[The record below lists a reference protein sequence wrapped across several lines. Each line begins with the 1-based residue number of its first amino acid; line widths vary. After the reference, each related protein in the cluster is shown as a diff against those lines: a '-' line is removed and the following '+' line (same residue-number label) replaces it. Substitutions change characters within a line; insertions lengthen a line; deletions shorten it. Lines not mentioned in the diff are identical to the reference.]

1 MNRKALVFIGL
12 GVLLVGL
19 PLLGK
24 LTGGDDGKPVEVTPV
39 EAKVVRSSILA
50 SGVLA
55 YSEEVELRSEVIG
68 KVAAVNVEEGD
79 HVNAG
84 DVVIALDPEQF
95 QAQVAQQQA
104 NVRLQELAIER
115 QRVLLRNLE
124 REVARQRE
132 LFEAGLLDESGF
144 QAAENEL
151 ALARI
156 DLRSRQQALTQ
167 AKAALAQAEDNLERT
182 QIRSPI
188 DGVVIMLDVEVGEAV
203 IAGTTNIPGT
213 TLAVVADPSVLL
225 AEVQVDET
233 DIAQVSLRQPASIFA
248 AAFPDTPLPGI
259 VEKIA
264 TSAQQAPGQQNL
276 SFEVLIRITEPDK
289 VDVRP
294 GMSCRAEI
302 YTESSE
308 GALAVPLQAVLYD
321 ETVQAGEEQPYV
333 FVVEDGKAAR
343 RDVTLGLSSDSHM
356 EILSGLKAGENVI
369 SGPFRTLRHLKEG
382 DAVEVT
388 GRETEDEP
396 VEAVE
401 AQGGE

>member
-24 LTGGDDGKPVEVTPV
+24 LTQGEGGKPVEVTPA
-39 EAKVVRSSILA
+39 EAKVVRSAILA

-55 YSEEVELRSEVIG
+55 YREEVELRSEVIG
-68 KVAAVNVEEGD
+68 KVVAVNVEEGD
-79 HVNAG
+79 RVSAG

-104 NVRLQELAIER
+104 NVRLQEIAIER
-115 QRVLLRNLE
+115 QRVLIENLE
-124 REVARQRE
+124 RDFQRQRE
-132 LFEAGLLDESGF
+132 LFEAGLLGESAF
-144 QAAENEL
+144 DATKNEL

-156 DLRSRQQALTQ
+156 DLRSREQALTQ
-167 AKAALAQAEDNLERT
+167 AKATLAQAEDNLERT

-188 DGVVIMLDVEVGEAV
+188 DGIVIMLDVEVGEAV

-213 TLAVVADPSVLL
+213 TLAIVADPSVLL

-233 DIAQVSLRQPASIFA
+233 DIAQVSLQQPASIFA
-248 AAFPDTPLPGI
+248 AAFPDTPLPG
-259 VEKIA
+259 VVRKIA
-264 TSAQQAPGQQNL
+264 TYAQQAAGQQNL
-276 SFEVLIRITEPDK
+276 SFEVLIRITEPGK
-289 VDVRP
+289 VAVRP

-302 YTESSE
+302 YTESSD

-321 ETVQAGEEQPYV
+321 ETASAEEAEPYV
-333 FVVEDGKAAR
+333 FVVEDGKAVR
-343 RDVTLGLSSDSHM
+343 RDVELGLSSDSHM
-356 EILSGLKAGENVI
+356 EILSGLAAGDQVV
-369 SGPFRTLRHLKEG
+369 SGPFRTLRHLKQD

-388 GRETEDEP
+388 AAGETEAGTQDE
-396 VEAVE
+396 E
-401 AQGGE
+401 